1 MKPLVSVVATGC
13 KLWPINPRVPTG
25 NRPGLQHLL
34 PENLF
39 FPKCLGGDDVISQNE
54 QYRCYGEQAL
64 ASAKQATCEEE
75 KAELLKSP
83 KLGSNSPRSIATDE
97 IEAEPTA
104 ATKLNE
110 QEVVAATNGIH

>member
-75 KAELLKSP
+75 KAELL
-83 KLGSNSPRSIATDE
+83 RIAETWFELAAEHSDRRNRGRTDSC
-97 IEAEPTA
+97 
-104 ATKLNE
+104 N
-110 QEVVAATNGIH
+110 

>member
-39 FPKCLGGDDVISQNE
+39 FPKCLGGDDVISKNE
-54 QYRCYGEQAL
+54 QYRCYGE
-64 ASAKQATCEEE
+64 ASFGFREAGYLRRRK
-75 KAELLKSP
+75 
-83 KLGSNSPRSIATDE
+83 GRIA
-97 IEAEPTA
+97 
-104 ATKLNE
+104 
-110 QEVVAATNGIH
+110 